1 MNDVAE
7 PIPSPDG
14 LLAVPGPGLSLASD
28 PGERAA
34 APSVSPEARFRDLV
48 DRHFAFIW
56 RSLRGLGVP
65 SGSVD
70 DAAQHVFLVVSEKLA
85 DIAPGS
91 ERAFLFSTAIGV
103 ASNARRSHARRR
115 EVLGDEVLDTVV
127 DHAPNGEDLIQER
140 ERRALLDEVLAGM
153 PDDLRVVFVL
163 FVLEG
168 LTAKTI
174 AELLDLA
181 PGTVASRLRRAREL
195 LHVLSKRVQARV
207 ARTGGAPLRGLPRV
221 VE

>member
-1 MNDVAE
+1 MNDAAE
-7 PIPSPDG
+7 PLPSPDG
-14 LLAVPGPGLSLASD
+14 LLAAPGPGLSVARDS
-28 PGERAA
+28 GERAA
-34 APSVSPEARFRDLV
+34 ERSLSPEARFRDLV
-48 DRHFAFIW
+48 ARHFAFIW

-70 DAAQHVFLVVSEKLA
+70 DAAQHVFLVASEKLA
-85 DIAPGS
+85 DIPVGS

-103 ASNARRSHARRR
+103 ASNARRAHARRR
-115 EVLGDEVLDTVV
+115 EVLDEEVLAGVV
-127 DHAPNGEDLIQER
+127 DHAPNGEDLIAER

-163 FVLEG
+163 YVLEG
-168 LTAKTI
+168 LTAKAI
-174 AELLDLA
+174 AELLEVA

-195 LHVLSKRVQARV
+195 LHVLSKRVQAKL
-207 ARTGGAPLRGLPRV
+207 ARTGG